1 MTASFHT
8 PAPTWALLVT
18 SEKKATEELRGV
30 PVYAT
35 MWPKNISLNIT
46 SAMANGLNS
55 YNKSRA
61 CAVLIRNK
69 E

>member
-1 MTASFHT
+1 MKSNDRFFSHAS
-8 PAPTWALLVT
+8 AYVGLLVT

-35 MWPKNISLNIT
+35 MWPKNISSDVT

-55 YNKSRA
+55 YKS
-61 CAVLIRNK
+61 
-69 E
+69 